1 MGTLRNAPVLPESPE
16 LKEMC
21 CAIETG
27 QFFYFSFFPNVW
39 IVELKSCCFTGCR
52 KNDLYNKDGHMVLRH
67 NTDAVLILVKC
78 N

>member
-27 QFFYFSFFPNVW
+27 QFFYFSFFQMSGSLNW
-39 IVELKSCCFTGCR
+39 NL
-52 KNDLYNKDGHMVLRH
+52 
-67 NTDAVLILVKC
+67 AVLQDVERMTYTTKMDIWF
-78 N
+78 